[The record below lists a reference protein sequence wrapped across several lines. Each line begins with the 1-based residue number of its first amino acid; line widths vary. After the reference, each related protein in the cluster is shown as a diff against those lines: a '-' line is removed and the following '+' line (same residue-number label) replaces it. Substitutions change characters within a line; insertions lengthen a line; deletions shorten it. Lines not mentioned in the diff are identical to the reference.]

1 MESYSVEL
9 KKTAAKEI
17 EALPLKER
25 RRVIERI
32 RGLADDPRPSGAK
45 KLSGREA
52 YRLRQGDYRII
63 YTVSDDDR
71 LVVVFAVSHRR
82 DAYR

>member
-1 MESYSVEL
+1 MESYRVEV
-9 KKTAAKEI
+9 KKPAAKEV

-25 RRVIERI
+25 RRIVERI
-32 RGLADDPRPSGAK
+32 RALGDDPRPSSSK